1 MQAFLIISCL
11 IFLILNFL
19 MLWDVKKL
27 LNSIPTHIC
36 NGEEIKESLTD
47 LLQDIVSLD
56 NKIQSLSSLASQS
69 TQSPMKPN
77 NWDSIRE
84 AFKGPVRTE
93 GNERT

>member
-1 MQAFLIISCL
+1 MQAFSIISCL

-19 MLWDVKKL
+19 MLWDVKKV

-36 NGEEIKESLTD
+36 NGEDIKESLTD

-69 TQSPMKPN
+69 PQSPMKPN